1 MAPPVMVLD
10 STTVLTQIFHLLP
23 GQLSVATLVPLC
35 PTWMPV
41 VAQARNPFYYGSGNP
56 SFP

>member
-1 MAPPVMVLD
+1 MAPPVMVVG
-10 STTVLTQIFHLLP
+10 STTVPTQIFCLLP

-35 PTWMPV
+35 LTWMPV
-41 VAQARNPFYYGSGNP
+41 VAQARNPFYYCPGNP